1 MSWCYEKEANALL
14 LYLHVRLVG
23 LRSFVQLRGNKS
35 ETSEKARKSEGKKIE
50 EGEGEYGLSGL
61 KLQYT
66 LVKIP

>member
-1 MSWCYEKEANALL
+1 MSCCYEKQAHALL

-35 ETSEKARKSEGKKIE
+35 ETSEKACKSEGKKID
-50 EGEGEYGLSGL
+50 EGEYGLSGL